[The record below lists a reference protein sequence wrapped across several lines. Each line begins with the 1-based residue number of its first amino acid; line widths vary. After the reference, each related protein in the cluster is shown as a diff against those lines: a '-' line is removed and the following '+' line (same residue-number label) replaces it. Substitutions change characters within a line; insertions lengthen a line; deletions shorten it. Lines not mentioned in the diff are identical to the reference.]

1 MTYFKTTLFA
11 FLCAVF
17 CISFVGLSNPLTAS
31 ADTLQQILETA
42 AVSSAEQDV
51 VNLPKVDSLN
61 TSAKKTNSI
70 IYTIIEILLILSGI
84 FAVVLIV
91 MGGIEYTISAGEE
104 DRLNGGKAKIKY
116 ALIGLIAI
124 IFSYA
129 ILTNVVQFISIAEES
144 NVL

>member
-42 AVSSAEQDV
+42 AVSSAEQD

-104 DRLNGGKAKIKY
+104 DRLK
-116 ALIGLIAI
+116 
-124 IFSYA
+124 
-129 ILTNVVQFISIAEES
+129 V
-144 NVL
+144 